1 MYNTDDLAQIE
12 STILKLQ
19 SGERVASVADGDHA
33 VKYAEVDLQE
43 LISLRNKI
51 RAERKTTSNS
61 SKRRII
67 FATQTSTLILQIML
81 IL

>member
-1 MYNTDDLAQIE
+1 M
-12 STILKLQ
+12 
-19 SGERVASVADGDHA
+19 VSVAYGDYA
-33 VKYAEVDLQE
+33 VKYYEVDLQE

>member
-12 STILKLQ
+12 NAILKLQ
-19 SGERVASVADGDHA
+19 SGERVVSVAYGDHA

-61 SKRRII
+61 SKRRIV
-67 FATQTSTLILQIML
+67 FATQKGVSK
-81 IL
+81 